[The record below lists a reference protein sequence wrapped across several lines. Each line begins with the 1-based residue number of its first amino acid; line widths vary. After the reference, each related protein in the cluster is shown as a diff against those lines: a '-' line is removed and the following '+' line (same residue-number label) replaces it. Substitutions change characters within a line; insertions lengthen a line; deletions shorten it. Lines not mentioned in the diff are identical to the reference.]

1 MSAILDLTAAA
12 TAADPACV
20 GCALLGDA
28 PAQPGWLVVQRA
40 DGLRVRI
47 DGVAS
52 DSPAVAAVL
61 ALDLSAEAVAAR
73 ELNRTRN
80 AALWG
85 LLTRADEIG
94 IAVRAVLAG
103 LSSGINDRL
112 ELIDTQLRAL
122 GQAGIPAP
130 VRVLDTEV
138 LAYLQA
144 NPTAGDPLPLTAGA
158 APVRTPAPHETRPAA
173 NR

>member
-1 MSAILDLTAAA
+1 MSAILDLTADA

-28 PAQPGWLVVQRA
+28 PAQPGWIVVQRA

-47 DGVAS
+47 DGVRP
-52 DSPAVAAVL
+52 DSPALAAVRD
-61 ALDLSAEAVAAR
+61 LDLSAGAIAAR
-73 ELNRTRN
+73 ELTRTRW
-80 AALWG
+80 AALMG
-85 LLTRADEIG
+85 LTTRSDDIG

-112 ELIDTQLRAL
+112 ELIDAQLRAL

-138 LAYLQA
+138 LAYLTA
-144 NPTAGDPLPLTAGA
+144 NPTAGDPF
-158 APVRTPAPHETRPAA
+158 TPAPPPSPPPAPRPAPA
-173 NR
+173 PRPRS